1 MNMMLDFQ
9 QKRKVRSLLYSKI
22 TIVILGLVVLL
33 FMHSTWSVY
42 NKKVN
47 SEETRIATEQRV
59 MELRNR
65 DNDLQNK
72 IARLDTDSGIEAE
85 IRSKFSV
92 AKEDE
97 VVVVIVAEEGE
108 KSTSTIEKTGFWQK
122 MRSWF
127 GE

>member
-1 MNMMLDFQ
+1 MYN
-9 QKRKVRSLLYSKI
+9 RI
-22 TIVILGLVVLL
+22 TLVILAIVALL

-42 NKKVN
+42 KKKVN
-47 SEETRIATEQRV
+47 SEEARLVTEERV

-97 VVVVIVAEEGE
+97 VVVVVVSEEE
-108 KSTSTIEKTGFWQK
+108 DKSTTTLEKTGFWQ
-122 MRSWF
+122 RVRGWF
-127 GE
+127 DE